1 VEKGFRPSGA
11 GRSFHFLHRKKSQPE
26 GSVLRIS
33 VYEGRKQRRLLLEG
47 KLIAPWATELRTACE
62 KAKTD
67 LDGRELV
74 VEMNN
79 LSAISQEGEN
89 VLLDLLSEGIKFRC
103 HGVFT
108 KLILKQLARRA
119 RANVQ
124 GAKEKQ

>member
-1 VEKGFRPSGA
+1 
-11 GRSFHFLHRKKSQPE
+11 
-26 GSVLRIS
+26 LRIS
-33 VYEGRKQRRLLLEG
+33 ICEGRKQRRLLLEG

-67 LDGRELV
+67 LDGRELI

-124 GAKEKQ
+124 GQRRNNK

>member
-1 VEKGFRPSGA
+1 MDSARAAREDHSISCTGNKVSLKGS
-11 GRSFHFLHRKKSQPE
+11 L
-26 GSVLRIS
+26 LRIS
-33 VYEGRKQRRLLLEG
+33 ICEGRKQRRLLLEG

-108 KLILKQLARRA
+108 KFILKQLARRA

>member
-1 VEKGFRPSGA
+1 M
-11 GRSFHFLHRKKSQPE
+11 
-26 GSVLRIS
+26 LRIS
-33 VYEGRKQRRLLLEG
+33 VREGRNQRRLLLEG

-79 LSAISQEGEN
+79 LSAISQDGEN

>member
-1 VEKGFRPSGA
+1 
-11 GRSFHFLHRKKSQPE
+11 
-26 GSVLRIS
+26 VLKIS
-33 VYEGRKQRRLLLEG
+33 ICEGRHQRRLLLEG

-62 KAKTD
+62 KAKAD

-89 VLLDLLSEGIKFRC
+89 VLLELLSEGIKFRC

-108 KLILKQLARRA
+108 KLILQQLARRA

-124 GAKEKQ
+124 RAKENK

>member
-1 VEKGFRPSGA
+1 LITRKG
-11 GRSFHFLHRKKSQPE
+11 Q

-33 VYEGRKQRRLLLEG
+33 ICEGRNQRRLILEG
-47 KLIAPWATELRTACE
+47 KLIAPWATELRIACE
-62 KAKTD
+62 KAKAD
-67 LDGRELV
+67 LGNRELI

-89 VLLDLLSEGIKFRC
+89 VLLELLSEGIKFRC

-108 KLILKQLARRA
+108 KLILRQLVRRA

-124 GAKEKQ
+124 GVKEKQ

>member
-1 VEKGFRPSGA
+1 
-11 GRSFHFLHRKKSQPE
+11 
-26 GSVLRIS
+26 VLRIS
-33 VYEGRKQRRLLLEG
+33 ICEGRKQRRLLLEG
-47 KLIAPWATELRTACE
+47 KLIAPWASELRTTCE
-62 KAKTD
+62 SAKTD

-89 VLLDLLSEGIKFRC
+89 LLLDLLSEGIKFRC

-108 KLILKQLARRA
+108 KLILRQLVRRA
-119 RANVQ
+119 PANVQ

>member
-1 VEKGFRPSGA
+1 M
-11 GRSFHFLHRKKSQPE
+11 
-26 GSVLRIS
+26 LRIS
-33 VYEGRKQRRLLLEG
+33 VCEGRNKRRLLLEG

-108 KLILKQLARRA
+108 KFILKQLARRA

-124 GAKEKQ
+124 GQRRNNK